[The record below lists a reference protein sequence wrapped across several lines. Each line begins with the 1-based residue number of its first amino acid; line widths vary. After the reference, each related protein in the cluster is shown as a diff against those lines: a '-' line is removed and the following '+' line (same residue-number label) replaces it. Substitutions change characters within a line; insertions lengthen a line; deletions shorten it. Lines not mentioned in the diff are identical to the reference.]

1 MAKVLVG
8 KNLVE
13 DAIGVP
19 RRAAAYEFAISCSKR
34 VKNGVVEVLVICH
47 EIKLIRV
54 YHIKRWAS
62 DCFGVVWKS
71 LNAAAID
78 EVKLSF
84 LRLKNDAWRKLMC
97 EGCDACYDSF
107 GLTPGRSHNTDC
119 SVWMCNRIL

>member
-19 RRAAAYEFAISCSKR
+19 GGAAAYEFAISCSKC
-34 VKNGVVEVLVICH
+34 VEYGVVEVLVICH

-62 DCFGVVWKS
+62 DCFRVVWKS
-71 LNAAAID
+71 LNAAAIG

-84 LRLKNDAWRKLMC
+84 LWLKNNAWRKLMC
-97 EGCDACYDSF
+97 EGCDARYDSF
-107 GLTPGRSHNTDC
+107 GLTPGRSHNADC